1 MVAGV
6 HDTDRVNILSCLQA
20 AAPSLVLALGTGGTL
35 LISTWL
41 CKTILS
47 KQ

>member
-1 MVAGV
+1 MVAGG
-6 HDTDRVNILSCLQA
+6 HDTDCVNILSCLQVA
-20 AAPSLVLALGTGGTL
+20 VPSLVLALGTGGMP

-41 CKTILS
+41 CKTISS